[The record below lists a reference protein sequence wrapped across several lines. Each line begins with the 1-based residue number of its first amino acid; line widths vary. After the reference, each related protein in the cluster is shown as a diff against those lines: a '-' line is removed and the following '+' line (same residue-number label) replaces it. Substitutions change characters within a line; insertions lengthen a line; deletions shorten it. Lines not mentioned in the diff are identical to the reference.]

1 MGLKSQVVNCYL
13 ELKYIFE
20 ALSMIEVLMLPHEMF
35 VFQVYGTRE
44 YATGTDSNSF
54 TTEGLSIRD
63 DPDARICL
71 QLCQPQQTNDDT
83 PLGSTKSE

>member
-1 MGLKSQVVNCYL
+1 MGLESEVVNCYL

-20 ALSMIEVLMLPHEMF
+20 ALSMIEVLTLPLC
-35 VFQVYGTRE
+35 QVYGTRE

-54 TTEGLSIRD
+54 ITEGLSIRD

-71 QLCQPQQTNDDT
+71 QLCQPQQTSHDT
-83 PLGSTKSE
+83 PLGATKSE